1 MRYLSRRLVHGVML
15 LAIISLFSFALLQW
29 APGNFFDSMRLDPHI
44 SVQTVNALRVRY
56 GANGPFLMRYARW
69 MRSLLKGDMGY
80 SFSYGSAVAPL
91 LWARARN
98 TLMLTI
104 SGTFLAWLMA
114 LPIGIW
120 SAAKKDTWGDKVC
133 GIATSSLMTIP
144 DLVLSLILL
153 LLAVRTGWFP
163 TGGMIS
169 AGTENASLLSHMAD
183 VARHLLLPVAA
194 LALAL
199 MAVLVRHIRS
209 AMIDALESP
218 FIRAA
223 RGHGI
228 PRRRLLFVYALR
240 AASNPLISLF
250 GFSIAGMLSASLIVE
265 VVLSW
270 PGLGPLMVQA
280 ILARDIYV
288 VIGVVML
295 SSAFLVVGNFLAD
308 VLLFVNDPRIRLE

>member
-1 MRYLSRRLVHGVML
+1 MRYLSRRFAHGVML

-44 SVQTVNALRVRY
+44 SAQTVNALRARY
-56 GANGPFLMRYARW
+56 GANGPFVVRYARW

-80 SFSYGSAVAPL
+80 SFAYGSAVGPL
-91 LWARARN
+91 LWERARN
-98 TLMLTI
+98 TLILAV
-104 SGTFLAWLMA
+104 SGTLLAWLLA
-114 LPIGIW
+114 VPVGIW
-120 SAAKKDTWGDKVC
+120 SATSKDSWGDKACSVV
-133 GIATSSLMTIP
+133 TSSLMTIP
-144 DLVLSLILL
+144 DLLVSLMLL

-163 TGGMIS
+163 AGGMIS
-169 AGTENASLLSHMAD
+169 NSVENMGVSAYIID
-183 VARHLLLPVAA
+183 ICRHLILPVTA
-194 LALAL
+194 LTLAML
-199 MAVLVRHIRS
+199 PVLVRHVRS

-228 PRRRLLFVYALR
+228 PRRRLLFAYALR

-265 VVLSW
+265 VVLTW

-280 ILARDIYV
+280 ILSRDIYV

-295 SSAFLVVGNFLAD
+295 SSAFLVAGNFLAD